1 MSAEPVA
8 PVERAVSAR
17 VRRRASATPEA
28 PASGSKRGRRPRRR
42 STAGKSASAA
52 GGGNHRTGTLKF
64 RVHPDEKAYFEAAA
78 ARDGYTS
85 TAAWLERAARTAAAQ
100 TEPGR
105 DDQLDELMRALTDTH
120 EALRRI
126 GTNMNQI
133 ARAWNTDRI
142 SAERNTGD
150 RLTGMH
156 SGTLTELGRTLR
168 RIDHALGAVLDHSD
182 RPTAR
187 PGPIRSGATAET
199 PDAPRPDADGCP
211 GRSDEGRDA

>member
-1 MSAEPVA
+1 MH
-8 PVERAVSAR
+8 
-17 VRRRASATPEA
+17 PE
-28 PASGSKRGRRPRRR
+28 
-42 STAGKSASAA
+42 
-52 GGGNHRTGTLKF
+52 
-64 RVHPDEKAYFEAAA
+64 EKAYFEAAA

-105 DDQLDELMRALTDTH
+105 DDQLDELMRTLTDTH

-133 ARAWNTDRI
+133 ARAWNTDRT

-150 RLTGMH
+150 RLTGLH

-168 RIDHALGAVLDHSD
+168 RIDQTLAAVLDHTD

-187 PGPIRSGATAET
+187 LPQSRSGTISGT
-199 PDAPRPDADGCP
+199 PDTPHPDADG
-211 GRSDEGRDA
+211 GLDRSDEERDA